1 MFIYCYSLII
11 TINGD
16 DIVDNT
22 QNVYKSKQY
31 FKIRKLSN
39 EELNERRSL
48 TAMSIAIQIE
58 KGITPWQQSFDPKKD
73 IEYKLPYDVI
83 QQRFILGYNLIE
95 LIAKKS
101 DNDKFC
107 KRQYINLNDIK
118 KNNYRVKKG
127 SKSIPIELF
136 LKYDISYPIDPKTKR
151 WTFKMTKTKEFIAY
165 NQAMFPI
172 TDLVG
177 KYNFIDLDKEIEP
190 TKFIGNLLDNTK
202 VNLIEEKH
210 LAESYYAPRRD
221 QIHIGD
227 KASYSDDRL
236 YYSELLRHTI
246 RSLTKPGRISEKGTE
261 GFCKDKND
269 IRFLRDKFR
278 VELAT
283 MQLCIMTKL
292 PYKPT
297 LSKLDNK
304 KISYN
309 FGYIPNYLV
318 IVANDSYRLVNKALE
333 LGLNLKKEQSKI
345 QKIDKDSFKE
355 KIKNDLSST
364 SAKQENAS
372 IADFIKNTL
381 SEGKYSNRKIIDLT
395 LSKDF
400 KELTDKDLN
409 TKKDIVKKLIKDF
422 SKQIL
427 SK

>member
-1 MFIYCYSLII
+1 MNDLKTPF
-11 TINGD
+11 T
-16 DIVDNT
+16 
-22 QNVYKSKQY
+22 KQY
-31 FKIRKLSN
+31 FKIRKLSDT
-39 EELNERRSL
+39 ELNERRSL
-48 TAMSIAIQIE
+48 TAMAIALQME
-58 KGITPWQQSFDPKKD
+58 KNLAPWQQSFDPKKD

-95 LIAKKS
+95 LIARKS

-107 KRQYINLNDIK
+107 KKQYINLNDIK
-118 KNNYRVKKG
+118 KNNYRIKKG
-127 SKSIPIELF
+127 SKSIPLELF
-136 LKYDISYPIDPKTKR
+136 LKYDINYPIDPKTKR
-151 WTFKMTKTKEFIAY
+151 WSFKMSPSKDFIAY
-165 NQAMFPI
+165 NKSMFD
-172 TDLVG
+172 TADLVG

-190 TKFIGNLLDNTK
+190 TKFIENLLNNTK
-202 VNLIEEKH
+202 VKLIEEKH

-221 QIHIGD
+221 EIHIGD
-227 KASYSDDRL
+227 KASYSDDRV

-283 MQLCIMTKL
+283 MQLSIMTKL

-297 LSKLDNK
+297 LSKLDSK

-333 LGLNLKKEQSKI
+333 LGLNLKKEQTKL
-345 QKIDKDSFKE
+345 QKIDKNSFKE
-355 KIKNDLSST
+355 KIKNDLSVST
-364 SAKQENAS
+364 EQEDNSIKKNTS

-381 SEGKYSNRKIIDLT
+381 SEGKYSNRKIIDLV
-395 LSKDF
+395 LSQDF
-400 KELTDKDLN
+400 KELTNKDLKE
-409 TKKDIVKKLIKDF
+409 KKNIVKNLIKDV

>member
-1 MFIYCYSLII
+1 M
-11 TINGD
+11 
-16 DIVDNT
+16 
-22 QNVYKSKQY
+22 
-31 FKIRKLSN
+31 
-39 EELNERRSL
+39 
-48 TAMSIAIQIE
+48 
-58 KGITPWQQSFDPKKD
+58 
-73 IEYKLPYDVI
+73 
-83 QQRFILGYNLIE
+83 
-95 LIAKKS
+95 
-101 DNDKFC
+101 
-107 KRQYINLNDIK
+107 NDIK

-381 SEGKYSNRKIIDLT
+381 SEGKYSNRKIIDLV
-395 LSKDF
+395 LSQDF
-400 KELTDKDLN
+400 KELTDKDLKE
-409 TKKDIVKKLIKDF
+409 KKDIVKNLIKDV
-422 SKQIL
+422 SKQINR
-427 SK
+427 KR